1 MSSPKSGSSLPV
13 PSFFDPARVGEI
25 WPVPYQERAAQAL
38 EWAEQ
43 HGLTPTADDRFKTA
57 LVLIDVQNTFSIP
70 GFELFVGG
78 RSGTG
83 AVDDNIR
90 LCRFIYQ
97 NLARLTRVFATMDT
111 HFAMQIFHPLLLVDG
126 DGRHPE
132 PYTLVSH
139 ADVRQGRWKFSP
151 AAARA
156 LGLDPGYAQRHL
168 EHYTAE
174 LKEREKFDL
183 TIWPYHAML
192 GGIGHALVPAVEEAV
207 FFHTVARD
215 SQPEIEIKGK
225 NPLTEHYSALGPE
238 VQEGP
243 DGRKLASKNER
254 FVHLVEEY
262 DAVIVAG
269 QAKSHCVAWTVAD
282 LLEGLRRRDASL
294 AQKIYLLE
302 DCSSPVVIP
311 EVVDYTEAADSEY
324 RRFAEAGMHL
334 VQSDVPMENWPGMG

>member
-90 LCRFIYQ
+90 LCRVHLPQSGPPDPRFRNHGY
-97 NLARLTRVFATMDT
+97 AFC
-111 HFAMQIFHPLLLVDG
+111 
-126 DGRHPE
+126 
-132 PYTLVSH
+132 H
-139 ADVRQGRWKFSP
+139 ADLPPHPAGGQETAGTPNPTPWSP
-151 AAARA
+151 TQMSARGA
-156 LGLDPGYAQRHL
+156 GSSTRLRREMLGLDPGYAQRHL
-168 EHYTAE
+168 LHYTAE

-207 FFHTVARD
+207 FFHTVARY

-262 DAVIVAG
+262 DAVIIAG

-282 LLEGLRRRDASL
+282 LLEGLRRPATL
-294 AQKIYLLE
+294 
-302 DCSSPVVIP
+302 PWP
-311 EVVDYTEAADSEY
+311 
-324 RRFAEAGMHL
+324 RRFTCWRTAPAR
-334 VQSDVPMENWPGMG
+334 